1 MVRHESLLLLEPRR
15 DRDVIGV
22 EASNEWG
29 PGEAK
34 RPVERR
40 STPVV
45 LLAVDDDP
53 RIARSVLRQDL
64 RARVRGPVVDHDQL
78 EVREGLREHALDGLS
93 QEPLAVVDGHYDRH
107 ARSQGHEF
115 VEPQAR
121 QPAHEV
127 ADSVGAARRSYS
139 RAPSRSSGSAPAH
152 GIDPR
157 LKDEL
162 DALRLE
168 NQQLYAARRLSEEV
182 PP

>member
-40 STPVV
+40 STPLV
-45 LLAVDDDP
+45 LLAVDDNP

-78 EVREGLREHALDGLS
+78 EVREGLREHALDGFS

-107 ARSQGHEF
+107 ARSQG
-115 VEPQAR
+115 
-121 QPAHEV
+121 PAPV
-127 ADSVGAARRSYS
+127 RGGSVVTGALT
-139 RAPSRSSGSAPAH
+139 RSSCGLRREREIIEEPARPAAP
-152 GIDPR
+152 P
-157 LKDEL
+157 
-162 DALRLE
+162 
-168 NQQLYAARRLSEEV
+168 
-182 PP
+182 